1 MRTRLFTAAPIR
13 PERNVKARAILD
25 TPERQNAA
33 LALQDIIINSPVP
46 RHAVMEISSRNVVEG
61 TARAPH
67 RAMYKA
73 MSLTDDDIAK
83 PFVGVC
89 HTGNEATPCNIH
101 LPRLA
106 IKAKQGVADA
116 GATPREFSTIA
127 VSDGIAM
134 GHEGMKSSL
143 VSREVIADS
152 IELMVRAHQYD
163 ALVGIAGCDKSL
175 PGTMMAMARLN
186 IPSVFVYGGTIMP
199 GVLADGRELT
209 IVDVYEAVG
218 AYDSGN
224 ISLEQLK
231 DIEDTA
237 CPNAGSCGGMFTANT
252 MASISEAI
260 GLALP
265 GSASP
270 PAEDA
275 RREEM
280 AYQTGAACA
289 RLLLESGTRPRDI
302 LTFEAF
308 ENAIAMLNAVGG
320 STNGILHL
328 LALSREVGVNLTYD
342 DFERVR
348 KRTPHITDMKPGG
361 NYVMNSLDRIGGIPR
376 VMAKLLDAG
385 LLNGDCI
392 TVTGRTISENLGS
405 ENTRVWLSQAPG
417 ATSTG
422 VASPAAAASPPTS
435 PATPPTATASTTF
448 AASQDHP
455 AKKGADVPPD
465 HAPGILRGVENPIHR
480 TGTALILKGTLAPDG
495 AVIKTA
501 GVEMSSF
508 EGRARVFDREEEAFE
523 AVSQGKIVPGDV
535 VVIRYEGPKGGPG
548 MREMLATTAALVG
561 QGLGRQVAMVTDG
574 RFSGGTRGFMVGHVA
589 PEAYVGGPIALVED
603 GDAIRIDTDSN
614 SIDIVVPDREM
625 DARRARWQRPPPNY
639 EDGALA
645 KFASLVGSASEGAV
659 TRPVLP

>member
-1 MRTRLFTAAPIR
+1 MAD
-13 PERNVKARAILD
+13 AI
-25 TPERQNAA
+25 
-33 LALQDIIINSPVP
+33 
-46 RHAVMEISSRNVVEG
+46 MEISSRNVVEG

-73 MSLTDDDIAK
+73 MGLDDDDLAK
-83 PFVGVC
+83 KFIGVC

-101 LPRLA
+101 LPELA
-106 IKAKQGVADA
+106 LRAKDGVRDS
-116 GATPREFSTIA
+116 GCTPREFSTIA

-175 PGTMMAMARLN
+175 PGTMMAMARLD

-199 GVLADGRELT
+199 GMLDGKELT

-218 AYDSGN
+218 AYDAGDLT
-224 ISLEQLK
+224 LEGLK
-231 DIEDTA
+231 SIEDAA

-270 PAEDA
+270 PAEDS
-275 RREEM
+275 RRGKM
-280 AYQTGAACA
+280 VYDTGAACA
-289 RLLLESGTRPRDI
+289 KLLDMNIRPSDI

-308 ENAIAMLNAVGG
+308 ENAITMLNSVGG

-328 LALSREVGVNLTYD
+328 LALAGEVGIDLTYD
-342 DFERVR
+342 DFERIR
-348 KRTPHITDMKPGG
+348 RRTPHLADMKPGG
-361 NYVMNSLDRIGGIPR
+361 SYVMNSLDKIGGIPL
-376 VMAKLLDAG
+376 VLKKLLEKG
-385 LLNGDCI
+385 LIHGQCM
-392 TVTGRTISENLGS
+392 TVTGRTIRDNIM
-405 ENTRVWLSQAPG
+405 QADIAEPEQRIVRPV
-417 ATSTG
+417 T
-422 VASPAAAASPPTS
+422 
-435 PATPPTATASTTF
+435 
-448 AASQDHP
+448 D
-455 AKKGADVPPD
+455 
-465 HAPGILRGVENPIHR
+465 PIHAE
-480 TGTALILKGTLAPDG
+480 GTALILRGSLAPDG

-501 GVEMSSF
+501 GVEMSEF
-508 EGRARVFDREEEAFE
+508 TGRARVFDREEVAFD
-523 AVSQGKIVPGDV
+523 AVSKGMIGEGDV

-561 QGLGRQVAMVTDG
+561 QGLGRKVAMVTDG

-589 PEAYVGGPIALVED
+589 PEAYVGGAIALVRD
-603 GDAIRIDTDSN
+603 DDRITIN
-614 SIDIVVPDREM
+614 INTNTIDLHVSPDEIQK
-625 DARRARWQRPPPNY
+625 RRRMWSPPKPNY
-639 EDGALA
+639 TTGALA
-645 KFASLVGSASEGAV
+645 KYATLVGSAAQGAT
-659 TRPVLP
+659 TRPNL

>member
-1 MRTRLFTAAPIR
+1 
-13 PERNVKARAILD
+13 
-25 TPERQNAA
+25 
-33 LALQDIIINSPVP
+33 
-46 RHAVMEISSRNVVEG
+46 MEISSRNVVEG

-73 MSLTDDDIAK
+73 MGLTDNDLDK

-106 IKAKQGVADA
+106 LKAKEGVSDG

-143 VSREVIADS
+143 ISREIIADS

-186 IPSVFVYGGTIMP
+186 LPSIFVYGGTIMP
-199 GVLADGRELT
+199 GILNGQELT
-209 IVDVYEAVG
+209 VVDVYEAVG
-218 AYDSGN
+218 AYDAGQL
-224 ISLEQLK
+224 SLEGLK
-231 DIEDTA
+231 NIENTA
-237 CPNAGSCGGMFTANT
+237 CPSAGSCGGMFTANT

-270 PAEDA
+270 PAEDD
-275 RREEM
+275 RREKIV
-280 AYQTGAACA
+280 YDTGKACV
-289 RLLLESGTRPRDI
+289 RLLEQNIKPRDI

-308 ENAIAMLNAVGG
+308 ENAITMLNAIGG

-328 LALSREVGVNLTYD
+328 LALSSEAGIKLTYD

-348 KRTPHITDMKPGG
+348 KKTPHLADMKPGG
-361 NYVMNSLDRIGGIPR
+361 NYVMNSLDKIGGIPF
-376 VMAKLLDAG
+376 VLKKLAERKLIHD
-385 LLNGDCI
+385 NCI
-392 TVTGRTISENLGS
+392 TVTGKSIKENL
-405 ENTRVWLSQAPG
+405 
-417 ATSTG
+417 
-422 VASPAAAASPPTS
+422 ASMNIPEPVQQIVKSI
-435 PATPPTATASTTF
+435 
-448 AASQDHP
+448 D
-455 AKKGADVPPD
+455 
-465 HAPGILRGVENPIHR
+465 NPIHSV
-480 TGTALILKGTLAPDG
+480 GTAVILKGSLAPDG

-501 GVEMSSF
+501 GVEMTKF
-508 EGRARVFDREEEAFE
+508 TGKARVYDREEYAFD
-523 AVSQGKIVPGDV
+523 AVAKGEIEEGQVL
-535 VVIRYEGPKGGPG
+535 VIRYEGPKGGPG

-561 QGLGRQVAMVTDG
+561 QGLGKKVAMVTDG

-589 PEAYVGGPIALVED
+589 PEAYVGGPIALVKDDDE
-603 GDAIRIDTDSN
+603 ITIDTETN
-614 SIDIVVPDREM
+614 IIDLHVSTEELEK
-625 DARRARWQRPPPNY
+625 RRKQWKQPKPNY
-639 EDGALA
+639 TTGALA
-645 KFASLVGSASEGAV
+645 KYATLVGSAAQGAI
-659 TRPVLP
+659 TSPIL

>member
-1 MRTRLFTAAPIR
+1 
-13 PERNVKARAILD
+13 
-25 TPERQNAA
+25 
-33 LALQDIIINSPVP
+33 
-46 RHAVMEISSRNVVEG
+46 MEISSRNVVDG

-73 MSLTDDDIAK
+73 MGLTDNDLDK

-101 LPRLA
+101 LPQLA
-106 IKAKQGVADA
+106 LNAKEGVLDG

-175 PGTMMAMARLN
+175 PGTMMAMARLDL
-186 IPSVFVYGGTIMP
+186 PSVFVYGGTIMP
-199 GVLADGRELT
+199 GMLDGKELT
-209 IVDVYEAVG
+209 VVDVYEAVG
-218 AYDSGN
+218 AYDAGN
-224 ISLEQLK
+224 LSLEALK
-231 DIEDTA
+231 NIENTA

-270 PAEDA
+270 PAEDE
-275 RREEM
+275 RRQKM
-280 AYQTGAACA
+280 VYDTGKACV
-289 RLLLESGTRPRDI
+289 RLLEQNIKPSQI

-308 ENAIAMLNAVGG
+308 ENAITMLNAVGG

-328 LALSREVGVNLTYD
+328 LALANEVGIKLTYD

-348 KRTPHITDMKPGG
+348 KKTPHLADMKPGG
-361 NYVMNSLDRIGGIPR
+361 SYVMNSLDKIGGIPF
-376 VMAKLLDAG
+376 VLKKLLDKG
-385 LLNGDCI
+385 LIHENCI
-392 TVTGRTISENLGS
+392 TATGKTIKENL
-405 ENTRVWLSQAPG
+405 
-417 ATSTG
+417 TSMSIPEPEQQIVKT
-422 VASPAAAASPPTS
+422 
-435 PATPPTATASTTF
+435 
-448 AASQDHP
+448 
-455 AKKGADVPPD
+455 
-465 HAPGILRGVENPIHR
+465 VENPIHSV
-480 TGTALILKGTLAPDG
+480 GTAVIVKGSLAPDG

-501 GVEMSSF
+501 GVEMTKF
-508 EGRARVFDREEEAFE
+508 TGKARVFDREEYAFD
-523 AVSQGKIVPGDV
+523 AVSKGEIDEGHV

-561 QGLGRQVAMVTDG
+561 QGLGKKVAMVTDG

-589 PEAYVGGPIALVED
+589 PEAYVGGPIALVKDDDE
-603 GDAIRIDTDSN
+603 ITIDTETN
-614 SIDIVVPDREM
+614 IIDLHVSAEELEN
-625 DARRARWQRPPPNY
+625 RRKQWNPPNPNY
-639 EDGALA
+639 TSGALA
-645 KFASLVGSASEGAV
+645 KFASLVGSAAQGAI
-659 TRPVLP
+659 TSPKL

>member
-1 MRTRLFTAAPIR
+1 MT
-13 PERNVKARAILD
+13 
-25 TPERQNAA
+25 
-33 LALQDIIINSPVP
+33 
-46 RHAVMEISSRNVVEG
+46 ISSRNVVDG

-73 MSLTDDDIAK
+73 MGLTDDDLSKQFI
-83 PFVGVC
+83 GVC

-101 LPRLA
+101 LPTLA
-106 IKAKQGVADA
+106 QNAKEGVSNG

-199 GVLADGRELT
+199 GMLDGKELT
-209 IVDVYEAVG
+209 VVDVYEAVG
-218 AYDSGN
+218 SYDAGK
-224 ISLEQLK
+224 ISLEELK
-231 DIEDTA
+231 NIENVA

-270 PAEDA
+270 PAEDD
-275 RREEM
+275 RREKIVYDTGM
-280 AYQTGAACA
+280 ACTK
-289 RLLLESGTRPRDI
+289 LLELGIKPREI
-302 LTFEAF
+302 LSFEAF
-308 ENAIAMLNAVGG
+308 ENAITMLNAVGG

-328 LALSREVGVNLTYD
+328 LALSNEAGIKLTYD
-342 DFERVR
+342 DFERIR
-348 KRTPHITDMKPGG
+348 KKTPHIADMKPGG
-361 NYVMNSLDRIGGIPR
+361 SYVMNSLDKIGGIPF
-376 VMAKLLDAG
+376 VLKKLIERNLIHPNA
-385 LLNGDCI
+385 I
-392 TVTGRTISENLGS
+392 TVTGKTIKENIEQFSIPDLP
-405 ENTRVWLSQAPG
+405 EQQIVK
-417 ATSTG
+417 STD
-422 VASPAAAASPPTS
+422 SPL
-435 PATPPTATASTTF
+435 
-448 AASQDHP
+448 H
-455 AKKGADVPPD
+455 DV
-465 HAPGILRGVENPIHR
+465 
-480 TGTALILKGTLAPDG
+480 GTALILKGTLAPDG

-501 GVEMSSF
+501 GVDMTEF
-508 EGRARVFDREEEAFE
+508 TGTAKVFDREELAFD
-523 AVSQGKIVPGDV
+523 AVSKGEIDEGSV

-561 QGLGRQVAMVTDG
+561 QGLGKKVAMVTDG

-589 PEAYVGGPIALVED
+589 PEAFVGGPIALIKD
-603 GDAIRIDTDSN
+603 GDEISINTNDN
-614 SIDIVVPDREM
+614 SIHLHVSEDELKQRKEQWVRPD
-625 DARRARWQRPPPNY
+625 PNY
-639 EDGALA
+639 TSGALA
-645 KFASLVGSASEGAV
+645 KYASLVGSAAQGAI
-659 TRPVLP
+659 TKPAEY

>member
-1 MRTRLFTAAPIR
+1 MTIT
-13 PERNVKARAILD
+13 
-25 TPERQNAA
+25 
-33 LALQDIIINSPVP
+33 
-46 RHAVMEISSRNVVEG
+46 SRNVVEG

-73 MSLTDDDIAK
+73 MGLTDDDLSKSFI
-83 PFVGVC
+83 GVC

-101 LPRLA
+101 LPSLA
-106 IKAKQGVADA
+106 QNAKKGVTDG

-143 VSREVIADS
+143 ISREVIADS

-199 GVLADGRELT
+199 GMLDGKELT
-209 IVDVYEAVG
+209 VVDVYEAVG
-218 AYDSGN
+218 SYDAGK
-224 ISLEQLK
+224 ISLEELK
-231 DIEDTA
+231 NIEDVA

-270 PAEDA
+270 PAEDD
-275 RREEM
+275 RREKIV
-280 AYQTGAACA
+280 Y
-289 RLLLESGTRPRDI
+289 ESGKTCANLLNLGIKPLDI

-308 ENAIAMLNAVGG
+308 ENAITMLNAVGG

-328 LALSREVGVNLTYD
+328 LALSNEAGIKLSYN
-342 DFERVR
+342 DFERIR
-348 KRTPHITDMKPGG
+348 KKTPHLADMKPGG
-361 NYVMNSLDRIGGIPR
+361 SYVMNSLDKIGGIPF
-376 VMAKLLDAG
+376 VLKKLLEKNLIHG
-385 LLNGDCI
+385 EQI
-392 TVTGRTISENLGS
+392 TVTGKTIKENLDEFS
-405 ENTRVWLSQAPG
+405 FPDITEQQIVK
-417 ATSTG
+417 
-422 VASPAAAASPPTS
+422 SP
-435 PATPPTATASTTF
+435 
-448 AASQDHP
+448 D
-455 AKKGADVPPD
+455 
-465 HAPGILRGVENPIHR
+465 NPIH
-480 TGTALILKGTLAPDG
+480 TVGTAVILKGTLAPEG

-501 GVEMSSF
+501 GVEMTEF
-508 EGRARVFDREEEAFE
+508 TGTAKVFDREEHAFDSVAKGE
-523 AVSQGKIVPGDV
+523 IDEGDV

-561 QGLGRQVAMVTDG
+561 QGLGKKVAMVTDG

-589 PEAYVGGPIALVED
+589 PEAFVGGPIALVKN
-603 GDAIRIDTDSN
+603 GDKISINTESN
-614 SIDIVVPDREM
+614 SIDLHVSEDELK
-625 DARRARWQRPPPNY
+625 QRMQIWKKPTPNY
-639 EDGALA
+639 TSGALA
-645 KFASLVGSASEGAV
+645 KYASLVGSAAEGAI
-659 TRPVLP
+659 TKPIN

>member
-1 MRTRLFTAAPIR
+1 
-13 PERNVKARAILD
+13 
-25 TPERQNAA
+25 
-33 LALQDIIINSPVP
+33 
-46 RHAVMEISSRNVVEG
+46 MEGISSRNVVEG
-61 TARAPH
+61 TSRAPQ

-73 MSLTDDDIAK
+73 MGLDDSDLSKQMI
-83 PFVGVC
+83 GVC

-106 IKAKQGVADA
+106 LKAKEGVSDA

-186 IPSVFVYGGTIMP
+186 VPSVFVYGGTIMP
-199 GVLADGRELT
+199 GMLNGEELT
-209 IVDVYEAVG
+209 VVDVYEAVG
-218 AYDSGN
+218 AYDAGQL
-224 ISLEQLK
+224 SLEGLK
-231 DIEDTA
+231 NIENTA
-237 CPNAGSCGGMFTANT
+237 CPNEGSCGGMFTANT

-270 PAEDA
+270 PAEDD
-275 RREEM
+275 RREKM
-280 AYQTGAACA
+280 VYDTGVACA
-289 RLLLESGTRPRDI
+289 KALQMDIRPREV

-308 ENAIAMLNAVGG
+308 ENAITMLNSVGG

-328 LALSREVGVNLTYD
+328 LALANEVNIKLTYD

-348 KRTPHITDMKPGG
+348 KKTPHIADMKPGG
-361 NYVMNSLDRIGGIPR
+361 NYVMNSLDKIGGIPFVLKR
-376 VMAKLLDAG
+376 LLDKG
-385 LLNGDCI
+385 LLNENCI
-392 TVTGRTISENLGS
+392 TITGKTIKENLNS
-405 ENTRVWLSQAPG
+405 MVMPQTEQQIIRPM
-417 ATSTG
+417 
-422 VASPAAAASPPTS
+422 
-435 PATPPTATASTTF
+435 
-448 AASQDHP
+448 
-455 AKKGADVPPD
+455 
-465 HAPGILRGVENPIHR
+465 ENPIHNV
-480 TGTALILKGTLAPDG
+480 GTAVILKGSLAPDG

-501 GVEMSSF
+501 GVEMTKF
-508 EGRARVFDREEEAFE
+508 TGKARVFDREEFAFE
-523 AVSQGKIVPGDV
+523 AVKRGDIDEGHV

-561 QGLGRQVAMVTDG
+561 QGLGKKVAMVTDG

-589 PEAYVGGPIALVED
+589 PEAYVGGPIALVKDDDE
-603 GDAIRIDTDSN
+603 ITIDTETN
-614 SIDIVVPDREM
+614 IIDLHVSSEELEN
-625 DARRARWQRPPPNY
+625 RRKEWNPPKPNY
-639 EDGALA
+639 TSGALA
-645 KFASLVGSASEGAV
+645 KFATLVGSAAEGAI
-659 TRPVLP
+659 TKANL